1 MPKEHWAPFLLV
13 PALLVSG
20 LIISRAE
27 ESCLLTPNA
36 PAPQGA
42 HWYYRTDPSSQNKCW
57 HLRTYGQKGE
67 QSVRQSEQPVISEA
81 APTPPLPRPAPE
93 ALRQRSSGVPTSP
106 PPTEASVTG
115 GGGAENSAGS
125 RDGPSNTAVVW
136 PPPPLP
142 PATDSNVFDYAPTG
156 TVTTTARSNNTM
168 TRPSGPPLAADE
180 GKVGPEHA
188 PDDEPNVAPI
198 QQQPTSDD
206 VQSEK
211 NFTVLNH
218 QASYKAASFAMLI
231 ILAASFIFVG
241 IMLNRTLTRLRKAAT
256 VEATLPA
263 QAENT
268 QTSGGALQE
277 LMQILQN
284 EPDKVRR
291 VAAS

>member
-57 HLRTYGQKGE
+57 HLRTDGQTGE

-115 GGGAENSAGS
+115 GGAENSAGS
-125 RDGPSNTAVVW
+125 RDGPSNTVVAR

-142 PATDSNVFDYAPTG
+142 PATDSNVFDYAPAG
-156 TVTTTARSNNTM
+156 AVTTSSTSSNNII
-168 TRPSGPPLAADE
+168 TRPSGQPLAADE
-180 GKVGPEHA
+180 GKAGSEHA
-188 PDDEPNVAPI
+188 PDDEPNAAPI

-211 NFTVLNH
+211 DFTVANH

-231 ILAASFIFVG
+231 ILAAGFIFVG

-256 VEATLPA
+256 VEAALPA

-277 LMQILQN
+277 LIQILQN